1 MLLVFVLSV
10 LTMFLSVSIDLF
22 LSKIFVP
29 DKRFFEQTVLR
40 NRSSIPIN
48 QNRETD
54 LREECQQML
63 INICKAGHLY
73 CGEREGA
80 WRFLTDLGQRNRLSA
95 LRNAS
100 ARMVFDCQDLQSSQ
114 RGLYINSAVGRLAEC
129 DAYMYDFSDVNF
141 VNVAEP
147 CGIGEFLTTG
157 GVR

>member
-1 MLLVFVLSV
+1 MLLVLVLSV

-22 LSKIFVP
+22 LSQIFVR
-29 DKRFFEQTVLR
+29 DERFFEQTVLR

-73 CGEREGA
+73 CGRRVEA
-80 WRFLTDLGQRNRLSA
+80 WRFLTDLGQRNRLSV

-100 ARMVFDCQDLQSSQ
+100 VRMVFDCQDLQASQ

-129 DAYMYDFSDVNF
+129 DNYVYDFTDVSF
-141 VNVAEP
+141 VNASEP
-147 CGIGEFLTTG
+147 CGIGEFLTIG
-157 GVR
+157 GLR